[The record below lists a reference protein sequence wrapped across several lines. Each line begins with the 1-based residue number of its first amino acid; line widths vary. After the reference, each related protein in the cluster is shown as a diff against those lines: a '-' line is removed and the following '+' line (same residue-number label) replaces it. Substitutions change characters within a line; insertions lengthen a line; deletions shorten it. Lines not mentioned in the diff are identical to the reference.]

1 MSSRSASVVL
11 AAHLALL
18 SSISFGGFPSVLPDV
33 HNFVTANGW
42 VTDREFA
49 DFFAI
54 SQVVPG
60 PNMILMMSFI
70 GLKVGGIPGAVI
82 SALAT
87 FGPPCVMY
95 YTAYRLWDRFRDR
108 PWQQI
113 VRRGLVPL
121 TIGLVIAGGYV
132 IARAADIGWQN
143 ALVTAA
149 AMGVML
155 GTRLNPLWALMVGG
169 VLGAIGFLTPGE

>member
-1 MSSRSASVVL
+1 MNSSQASLVL
-11 AAHLALL
+11 AAHLAVL
-18 SSISFGGFPSVLPDV
+18 SSISFGGFPTVLPDV
-33 HNFVTANGW
+33 HNFVVANGW

-49 DFFAI
+49 NFFAV

-70 GLKVGGIPGAVI
+70 GLKVGGIAGAIV

-95 YTAYRLWDRFRDR
+95 YASYRLWDRFRDM
-108 PWQQI
+108 PWQRI
-113 VRRGLVPL
+113 VRRALAPL

-132 IARAADIGWQN
+132 MARTGDVGWPSIAI
-143 ALVTAA
+143 TAA
-149 AMGVML
+149 AVALML
-155 GTRLNPLWALMVGG
+155 RTRINPLWILMAGGAFGALG
-169 VLGAIGFLTPGE
+169 LL

>member
-1 MSSRSASVVL
+1 MKSPSASVVL
-11 AAHLALL
+11 AAHLVLL

-33 HNFVTANGW
+33 HNFVMANGW

-70 GLKVGGIPGAVI
+70 GLKVGGIPGAI
-82 SALAT
+82 ASALAT
-87 FGPPCVMY
+87 FGPPCLMY

-113 VRRGLVPL
+113 VRRGHAPL
-121 TIGLVIAGGYV
+121 TFGLVIAGGCV
-132 IARAADIGWQN
+132 MGRAGDVGWQS
-143 ALVTAA
+143 ALITAA
-149 AMGVML
+149 AVGLMV
-155 GTRLNPLWALMVGG
+155 GTRLNPLWILMTGG
-169 VLGAIGFLTPGE
+169 VLGGLGFL

>member
-1 MSSRSASVVL
+1 MNSLSASVAL

-33 HNFVTANGW
+33 HNLVTTNGW

-70 GLKVGGIPGAVI
+70 GLKLGGIAGAI
-82 SALAT
+82 ASALAT
-87 FGPPCVMY
+87 FGPPCLIY

-108 PWQQI
+108 PWQQM
-113 VRRGLVPL
+113 VRRGLAPL

-132 IARAADIGWQN
+132 MARAGDVGWQG

-149 AMGVML
+149 AVGLML
-155 GTRLNPLWALMVGG
+155 GTRLNPLWILTIGGILGGLDLM
-169 VLGAIGFLTPGE
+169 